1 VRSPRA
7 LEQVIAHAQRVDGAA
22 LPEQFACVRAVARK
36 GRLRTWWMSG
46 LCSSIATMTLAVL

>member
-1 VRSPRA
+1 M
-7 LEQVIAHAQRVDGAA
+7 AQRVDGAA
-22 LPEQFACVRAVARK
+22 LPEQFACARAVARK